1 MPQQF
6 IDRMAV
12 HVDGDGDALVMVH
25 GLGGTSNAWTPL
37 MPVLGRHRTVRPE
50 LPGSGRS
57 NQAHVL
63 DKGPLTIDVLVSAVL
78 RVCGAL
84 AIQRAWFAGHSLG
97 TIVCMHL
104 AAREPGMVRGLAL
117 FGALPAP
124 PDPARASIRQRAGR
138 ARSEGM
144 AGIAD
149 AIVQA
154 TLSASTRETQGV
166 AVAAVRESLMG
177 QCPEGYAKTC
187 EALADAQPADVSQ
200 IQAPA
205 LLVTGDEDPIAPAQ
219 GLRALASKMQNA
231 RVEILPRC
239 GHWTTYERPAEC
251 AALLKDFLGRGSRT
265 EDRGTRI

>member
-1 MPQQF
+1 MPQQY
-6 IDRMAV
+6 IDRLAV
-12 HVDGDGDALVMVH
+12 HVDGEGDALVMVH
-25 GLGGTSNAWTPL
+25 GLGGTSNVWTPL
-37 MPVLGRHRTVRPE
+37 LPALSHYRVVRPE

-57 NQAHVL
+57 NKAHVL
-63 DKGPLTIDVLVSAVL
+63 DQGPLTIDRLVASVL

-84 AIQRAWFAGHSLG
+84 RIERAWFAGHSLG

-104 AAREPGMVRGLAL
+104 AVREPGLVRGLAL
-117 FGALPAP
+117 FGALAAP
-124 PDPARASIRQRAGR
+124 PDPARANIRQRAGKAR
-138 ARSEGM
+138 AEGM
-144 AGIAD
+144 ANIAD
-149 AIVQA
+149 TIVQG

-177 QCPEGYAKTC
+177 QCPEGYARTC

-219 GLRALASKMQNA
+219 GLRTLASKMQNA
-231 RVEILPRC
+231 RAEILPRC

-251 AALLKDFLGRGSRT
+251 ASLLKDFLTKGR
-265 EDRGTRI
+265 

>member
-1 MPQQF
+1 MPQQL

-12 HVDGDGDALVMVH
+12 HVDGEGDALVMVH
-25 GLGGTSNAWTPL
+25 GLGGTSNVWTPL
-37 MPVLGRHRTVRPE
+37 MPALSRCRVVRPE

-57 NQAHVL
+57 
-63 DKGPLTIDVLVSAVL
+63 DKAYLLERGPLSMDALVSAVL

-84 AIQRAWFAGHSLG
+84 RIDRAWFAGHSLG

-104 AAREPGMVRGLAL
+104 AVREPGMVRGLAL
-117 FGALPAP
+117 FGALLAP
-124 PDPARASIRQRAGR
+124 PDSARASLRQRAER
-138 ARSEGM
+138 ARGEGM
-144 AGIAD
+144 HNITD

-154 TLSASTRETQGV
+154 TLSSSTRQTQGV

-177 QCPEGYAKTC
+177 QSPEGYAQTC
-187 EALADAQPADVSQ
+187 GALAETQPADVSQ

-205 LLVTGDEDPIAPAQ
+205 LLVTGDEDPIAPPQ

-231 RVEILPRC
+231 RVEVLPRC

-251 AALLKDFLGRGSRT
+251 AALLRDFLARGR
-265 EDRGTRI
+265 